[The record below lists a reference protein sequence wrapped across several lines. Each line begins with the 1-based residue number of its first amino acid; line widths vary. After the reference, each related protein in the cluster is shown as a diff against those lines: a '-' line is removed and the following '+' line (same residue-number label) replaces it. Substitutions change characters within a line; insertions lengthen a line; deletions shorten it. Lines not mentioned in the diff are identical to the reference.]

1 MWKNI
6 KSPNKV
12 QNWRTAWEV
21 LDRQQLYSA
30 PPWLTLSRQKVRVH
44 DGRIIE
50 DYYQLELPDFVVVV
64 ATTPSSQFVT
74 LRQYKHGV
82 RCTTLTMP
90 GGMVERGEEPLQAA
104 QREFV
109 EETGYFASNWR
120 HLASYTVHGNL
131 GAGVGH
137 YFAATMAK
145 PVAVP
150 QSGDL
155 EEMEVILLDKDELL
169 ASVWGGQVA
178 LLNHAAAISLAILS
192 ETTPITAMPLVDD

>member
-1 MWKNI
+1 MWKYI
-6 KSPNKV
+6 KAPNKPR
-12 QNWRTAWEV
+12 NWRDAWEV
-21 LDRQQLYSA
+21 LDRQQLFSA

-64 ATTPSSQFVT
+64 ATTPSGQFVT

-82 RCTTLTMP
+82 RRTTLTMP

-137 YFAATMAK
+137 YFSATMAK

-155 EEMEVILLDKDELL
+155 EEMEILLLDRDELI
-169 ASVWGGQVA
+169 ASVWGGKVA

-192 ETTPITAMPLVDD
+192 EAMLTADMPSVDG